1 MRVFNRGTIV
11 EYGQRHTGAAPAL
24 LAWYAEAE
32 QASWGSMADVR
43 GSFPSADRVG
53 DRIVFDIKGNHY
65 RLIVAY
71 DFPRKSLFIKWFG
84 THAEYDKIDV
94 ATVEYTK

>member
-11 EYGQRHTGAAPAL
+11 EYGQRHTHAARAL
-24 LAWYAEAE
+24 LAWYAEAD

-43 GSFPSADRVG
+43 SSFPSADRVG
-53 DRIVFDIKGNHY
+53 DRIVFNIKGNQF
-65 RLIVAY
+65 RLVVAY
-71 DFPRKSLFIKWFG
+71 DFTRKSLFIKWFG

-94 ATVEYTK
+94 ANVEYTT